1 MRALVPALLL
11 ALGGAIAA
19 VTAATDLLAHRSAR
33 PAATPAQRP
42 ISAIARP
49 VGNVALG
56 QPKWERAGGLLIG
69 ELTLSNGNDY
79 PVSSVIIAC
88 DFFDAGGRLLDT
100 HKTAIRRVFGPGPSQ
115 IDGIEFVRF
124 ARDFEG
130 GACRLVSAKPA
141 TAAQPDEM
149 D

>member
-1 MRALVPALLL
+1 MRALMAAILLTL
-11 ALGGAIAA
+11 SAMAA
-19 VTAATDLLAHRSAR
+19 V
-33 PAATPAQRP
+33 PAATNLIGHRLARP
-42 ISAIARP
+42 IVPPSRDQFFAKDRP
-49 VGNVALG
+49 VEKLSLSR
-56 QPKWERAGGLLIG
+56 PSWERAGGLLVG